1 MKICFVEK
9 EIVCNQLYIGVLA
22 QLSPNGFLLQIGK
35 VEHVAL
41 LLHHSEDAQLRD
53 VALARGQGNIL
64 VTAQELQSSL
74 HGRSSSLS

>member
-22 QLSPNGFLLQIGK
+22 QLSSNGFLLQVCK

-64 VTAQELQSSL
+64 VTAQEL
-74 HGRSSSLS
+74 